1 VEKVLAQNRLD
12 NEKNSGEA
20 LWGWLLAGASAIAGF
35 FASACSLPFDYVKTQ
50 MQKMKA
56 LPDGTM
62 PYSSAMDCA
71 AKTLKEGGP
80 LKFYTGFPTYF
91 VRIAPHAMVRLLFTP
106 AAGLDRGLTTCSA
119 WQPLSFMPSSVT
131 SPCSCELGE

>member
-1 VEKVLAQNRLD
+1 MLF
-12 NEKNSGEA
+12 ST
-20 LWGWLLAGASAIAGF
+20 GASAIAGF

-50 MQKMKA
+50 MQKMKP
-56 LPDGTM
+56 LPDGTL

-91 VRIAPHAMVRLLFTP
+91 VRIAPHAMVRIVSTLP
-106 AAGLDRGLTTCSA
+106 HVRCVAATVVHVLVRHLT
-119 WQPLSFMPSSVT
+119 QLVRVGPSDAPGSCT
-131 SPCSCELGE
+131 SERKSPSR